1 MNELNISGYINLF
14 DKLEVKYQIIKNFNS
29 ILKGF
34 INSLDRFKQFL
45 ESFEILEEVW
55 FNYNGGINNH
65 SLEKEY
71 NMGKDLHFKFLKSI
85 KEEIHKFSNENKNI
99 NNEIITAFINFI
111 KLSNNN
117 VI

>member
-1 MNELNISGYINLF
+1 
-14 DKLEVKYQIIKNFNS
+14 
-29 ILKGF
+29 
-34 INSLDRFKQFL
+34 
-45 ESFEILEEVW
+45 
-55 FNYNGGINNH
+55 
-65 SLEKEY
+65 
-71 NMGKDLHFKFLKSI
+71 MGKDLHFKFLKSI